1 MNQLILKISKK
12 HLSVQQQKIKYTL
25 FLFAFL
31 LISINQLSAQTLTG
45 MSTNW
50 SDSFIEWTVY
60 TADEEVEGDL
70 KMRWQMQNDWSQW
83 DYRVGEKTGEIK
95 MKWKDD
101 PSNWEVRGE
110 NQIIFAHTKWKND
123 FSEWRIAG
131 ERHVLN
137 LKTRYRND
145 GNDWLVED
153 KELGKFEIFT
163 EYEGDP
169 RDWIIVD
176 ELKPEVELPLKMA
189 ILFLAIYHSSPRQ

>member
-1 MNQLILKISKK
+1 MIQNVKNTNGVWWNNKLRWLLPILWLVL
-12 HLSVQQQKIKYTL
+12 HVVTL
-25 FLFAFL
+25 P
-31 LISINQLSAQTLTG
+31 AQNLTG

-50 SDSFIEWTVY
+50 SDSFVEWTVY
-60 TADEEVEGDL
+60 TAEEEVEGNL

-83 DYRVGEKTGEIK
+83 DYRVGEQSGEIK

-101 PSNWEVRGE
+101 PTNWEVRGD
-110 NQIIFAHTKWKND
+110 NQIIFAHTKWKDD

-145 GNDWLVED
+145 GNDWLVQD
-153 KELGKFEIFT
+153 DNLGTFEIFT

-176 ELKPEVELPLKMA
+176 ELKPDVELPLKMA